1 MDSITLQKMI
11 FIYNSIN
18 KGWKVHK
25 KENSYIFSKKHE
37 NKKEVFLDDYLKK
50 FILENYNIEEF
61 LIFFL

>member
-25 KENSYIFSKKHE
+25 SDNSYIFSKKHE
-37 NKKEVFLDDYLKK
+37 NKKEVFSDDYLKN
-50 FILENYNIEEF
+50 FILENYNIEDF
-61 LIFFL
+61 

>member
-25 KENSYIFSKKHE
+25 KDNSYVFSKKHE

-50 FILENYNIEEF
+50 FILENYNIEDF
-61 LIFFL
+61 

>member
-1 MDSITLQKMI
+1 MI

-61 LIFFL
+61 

>member
-25 KENSYIFSKKHE
+25 RNNSYVFSKKHE

-50 FILENYNIEEF
+50 FILDNYNIEDF
-61 LIFFL
+61 

>member
-25 KENSYIFSKKHE
+25 RNNSYVFSKKHE

-50 FILENYNIEEF
+50 FILENYNIEDF
-61 LIFFL
+61 

>member
-61 LIFFL
+61 

>member
-11 FIYNSIN
+11 FIYNSLN

-25 KENSYIFSKKHE
+25 RNNSYVFSKKHE

-50 FILENYNIEEF
+50 FILENYNIED
-61 LIFFL
+61 L

>member
-1 MDSITLQKMI
+1 MESITLQKMI

-25 KENSYIFSKKHE
+25 INNSYVFSKKHE

-50 FILENYNIEEF
+50 FILENYNIEDF
-61 LIFFL
+61 

>member
-18 KGWKVHK
+18 KGRKVHK
-25 KENSYIFSKKHE
+25 RNNSYVFSKKHE

-50 FILENYNIEEF
+50 FILENYNIEDF
-61 LIFFL
+61 

>member
-25 KENSYIFSKKHE
+25 RNNSYVFSKKHE
-37 NKKEVFLDDYLKK
+37 NRKEVFLDDYLKK
-50 FILENYNIEEF
+50 FILENYNIEDF
-61 LIFFL
+61 

>member
-1 MDSITLQKMI
+1 MESITLQKMI

-25 KENSYIFSKKHE
+25 RNNSYVFSKKHE

-50 FILENYNIEEF
+50 FILENYNIEDF
-61 LIFFL
+61 

>member
-25 KENSYIFSKKHE
+25 RNNSYIFSKKHE

-50 FILENYNIEEF
+50 FILENYNIEDF
-61 LIFFL
+61 

>member
-25 KENSYIFSKKHE
+25 INNSYVFSKKHE

-50 FILENYNIEEF
+50 FILENYNIEDF
-61 LIFFL
+61 